1 MRKTVTSLLAIA
13 AGTAAAVAV
22 VAPQAASAN
31 HGGQHPGSGTST
43 LKLVVLTGA
52 DQIPNW
58 GDQITFDVSTTATA
72 YPHVD
77 VTCAQNGTTVYA
89 ATTGYYD
96 SYPWP
101 WTQDMTLRSQA
112 WTSGGA
118 DCTATLYY
126 LNGKRTTTLATLA
139 FRAYP

>member
-1 MRKTVTSLLAIA
+1 MRKTVISLLAVA
-13 AGTAAAVAV
+13 AATAVAVAV
-22 VAPQAASAN
+22 VVPQAASAN
-31 HGGQHPGSGTST
+31 QGGHHSSGGTSG

-52 DQIPNW
+52 DQVPNW

-77 VTCAQNGTTVYA
+77 VICAQGGATVYA

-101 WTQDMTLRSQA
+101 WTRVMTLQSQA
-112 WTSGGA
+112 WTGGAA

-139 FRAYP
+139 FHAFP